1 MQEARMAE
9 ELKAA
14 GDNAAKREE
23 IEKKYFEKNKQVQ
36 IAETVIDTLT
46 SAVAAYKALAGI
58 PVVGPALGAIAAAA
72 ALVTGY
78 ARVSEIR
85 ATTFQ
90 SSGTSGSSVSAGSKF
105 AGGGLLTGPSHQQG
119 GMKSMLGELEG
130 GEFVV
135 NRIATRAFMP
145 LLEEINSMGQSN
157 SERMLNPAPV
167 AQAPIIKTYVVATDM
182 DSALEKKRKIEK
194 LARL

>member
-1 MQEARMAE
+1 MQQARMAE
-9 ELKAA
+9 ELEAA
-14 GDNAAKREE
+14 GENAAKREE

-36 IAETVIDTLT
+36 KAETIIDTLT

-58 PVVGPALGAIAAAA
+58 PVVGPGLGAIAAAA

-78 ARVSEIR
+78 ARVREIE

-90 SSGTSGSSVSAGSKF
+90 SSSTSGGGYAGSKF

-135 NRIATRAFMP
+135 NRIATQAFMP

-157 SERMLNPAPV
+157 SERMLNPAPTP
-167 AQAPIIKTYVVATDM
+167 QTPIIKTYVVATDM